1 MTDSFGGYAALNSQ
15 EESTA
20 AADPNLLR
28 FLEEAEAAK
37 QEIATIH
44 DHLTRLNRDPDP
56 ESLKSLRGR
65 ITAVRARIDSMG
77 HRPGP
82 APVAVSL
89 RAKLRDLILRFQELR
104 DQMSAERRAA
114 VTRCY
119 FTITGEEPSEEA
131 VERIMASKGEGEGKD
146 EAAALFR
153 KAIEEGGVRQLAE
166 EMEEREEAAREV
178 ERSLVELHQ
187 VFLDMAV
194 VVETQGERID
204 EIEYLV
210 VEAAQGIGDAVQEL
224 EEARRYQRTSRRS
237 KWVWIGV
244 IVLVVMLVIVIVVV
258 AILVIGL
265 RKSGKL

>member
-44 DHLTRLNRDPDP
+44 DHLTRLHRDPDP

-82 APVAVSL
+82 APVTVSL

-131 VERIMASKGEGEGKD
+131 VERIMASKGEGEGEGKD
-146 EAAALFR
+146 EAASLFR
-153 KAIEEGGVRQLAE
+153 KAIEEGG
-166 EMEEREEAAREV
+166 
-178 ERSLVELHQ
+178 
-187 VFLDMAV
+187 
-194 VVETQGERID
+194 GERMD

-210 VEAAQGIGDAVQEL
+210 VEAAQGIGDAAQEL
-224 EEARRYQRTSRRS
+224 EEARRYQRSSRRR

-244 IVLVVMLVIVIVVV
+244 IVLVVTLVIVVV
-258 AILVIGL
+258 VVAMLVIGFGK
-265 RKSGKL
+265 RSGKL